1 MKTPA
6 EHRCRRLRERLSRYI
21 DGEVTAAERRSIAAH
36 LRRCPCCQSTAEGL
50 RHTVEACR
58 EVGAA
63 RLPRDVKRRARARIT
78 SLLAAEPARTGR
90 T

>member
-6 EHRCRRLRERLSRYI
+6 GQRCRRLRQRLSRYI

-36 LRRCPCCQSTAEGL
+36 LRHCPCCQLMAEGL
-50 RHTVEACR
+50 RHTVKACR
-58 EVGAA
+58 EAGAA
-63 RLPRDVKRRARARIT
+63 RLPTDVNRRARARIS
-78 SLLAAEPARTGR
+78 SLLAAEPARTRR